1 MDSRPVSLIK
11 FRRTANA
18 DHESLIHDIM
28 SVIVIRRG
36 PETKEPVFDYLS
48 GVFRCDKEKFQ
59 NM

>member
-1 MDSRPVSLIK
+1 MTDEPEEDYDL
-11 FRRTANA
+11 
-18 DHESLIHDIM
+18 M

>member
-1 MDSRPVSLIK
+1 MYSIK
-11 FRRTANA
+11 K
-18 DHESLIHDIM
+18 SDIIGMTDEPEEDYDLM